1 MTNHPETTH
10 DSVSRRN
17 LLLGIGA
24 VAGATAGA
32 ALLSSESFASAAI
45 TPSGVVLPGAHPH
58 PEAVGAAIPGLTYVS
73 FDAFQ
78 FFDEDGGRIYQDIT
92 GTQPNPANVPGRIFA
107 PLNLPAGSVIYQM
120 NVGYQGQPIAEISK
134 RPITPAIPAVAPAQ
148 VFQKTLV
155 AGPGQ
160 GFSSTENLTT
170 PVTITADA
178 SYMISFRCSAGQSVY
193 NCSLGYLPPTQGFVP
208 FTGATP
214 RVFDSRSGAKFI
226 VDEERT
232 VDLGFPGARGA
243 VINLTVTETSAGGF
257 VAIFPADIAW
267 PGNSSINWKAVNQD
281 VANGVITRVDA
292 TGKIKVR
299 ASNATHVVIDRI
311 GFLL

>member
-1 MTNHPETTH
+1 MTNHPETSH

-17 LLLGIGA
+17 LLFGIGA

-32 ALLSSESFASAAI
+32 ALLSNESFASAA
-45 TPSGVVLPGAHPH
+45 TTSTGVVLPGAHPH

-78 FFDEDGGRIYQDIT
+78 FFDDSGKRIYQDLT
-92 GTQPNPANVPGRIFA
+92 GSQPINPNTRIWA

-120 NVGYQGQPIAEISK
+120 NVGYQGQPIAEIS
-134 RPITPAIPAVAPAQ
+134 RRRITQTSPTTAPSQA
-148 VFQKTLV
+148 FQKTLT
-155 AGPGQ
+155 ASPG
-160 GFSSTENLTT
+160 GAFSSTENLGAAA
-170 PVTITADA
+170 VTIAADS
-178 SYMISFRCSAGQSVY
+178 SYTISFFCGPGHSVY
-193 NCSLGYLPPTQGFVP
+193 NCSIGYLPPTQGFVP

-214 RVFDSRSGAKFI
+214 RVFDSRSGAKFT

-267 PGNSSINWKAVNQD
+267 PGNSSINWKALNQD

-299 ASNATHVVIDRI
+299 ASNVTHVVIDRI